1 MPPQTEGAGGTG
13 APVSTRHEEE
23 GEGLL
28 DPAAENTLRAAGM
41 SFWRQISACKRK
53 CFPNITGVLLPLT
66 PSHRRQLLTKK

>member
-28 DPAAENTLRAAGM
+28 DPAAENTLRAAGT

-53 CFPNITGVLLPLT
+53 CFPITGVLLLLT
-66 PSHRRQLLTKK
+66 PSHRRELLTKK